1 MLRTA
6 STQLT
11 DEVKRLTRLAAAI
24 GRPDKYA
31 GKRKSPRFRAEL
43 WMDFSLDPAES
54 TVVQVTANDVS
65 PQGISFWMRKQLEPG
80 TRVFLRDASDE
91 KPHPW
96 IPLLVTHCVAGLKG
110 FLIGGE
116 FEKI

>member
-11 DEVKRLTRLAAAI
+11 DEIKRLTRLAAAI

-31 GKRKSPRFRAEL
+31 GKRKSPRFRADL
-43 WMDFSLDPAES
+43 WMDLSLNPAES
-54 TVVQVTANDVS
+54 KVMQVTANDVS
-65 PQGISFWMRKQLEPG
+65 PGGISFWTRKELELG
-80 TRVFLRDASDE
+80 THIYLRDASDE

-96 IPLLVTHCVAGLKG
+96 IPLVVTHCVTGLKG

-116 FEKI
+116 FEKV